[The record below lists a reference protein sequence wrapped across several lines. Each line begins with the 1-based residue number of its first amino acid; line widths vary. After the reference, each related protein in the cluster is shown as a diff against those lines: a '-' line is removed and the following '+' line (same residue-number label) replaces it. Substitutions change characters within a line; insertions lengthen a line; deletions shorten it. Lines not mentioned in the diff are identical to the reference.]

1 MNETKGREV
10 LRKGRRHLRP
20 AEREQIVE
28 RWGQSGLSA
37 HEVAEGTGVSR
48 SSLTRWKRRL
58 STRTGPAEPLLVSL
72 VEVPPP
78 IGGLGVAEVMSR
90 GGAVRLFAVG
100 SPQWAAQ
107 LVRELNRC

>member
-1 MNETKGREV
+1 M
-10 LRKGRRHLRP
+10 
-20 AEREQIVE
+20 
-28 RWGQSGLSA
+28 
-37 HEVAEGTGVSR
+37 
-48 SSLTRWKRRL
+48 
-58 STRTGPAEPLLVSL
+58 

-90 GGAVRLFAVG
+90 GGAVRPFAVG